1 MGVVHGTA
9 ILLGSIP
16 ACSVA
21 YHIYTAL
28 VMSKEE
34 ECDLYGIPS
43 QWSTYPLGGRASMTS
58 QSTYR
63 ELAPKHTARKV
74 PVSQGR
80 ECQRETARR
89 GPQYRRRCNMQ
100 SNRAGLSLSQ
110 HHSNVMGVRTR
121 TLTGRGL
128 LCLCLLHT
136 RTLRWS
142 LGELQF
148 LTTACTVADFDLSQF
163 TCGSLELKA
172 NSAL

>member
-1 MGVVHGTA
+1 
-9 ILLGSIP
+9 
-16 ACSVA
+16 
-21 YHIYTAL
+21 
-28 VMSKEE
+28 
-34 ECDLYGIPS
+34 
-43 QWSTYPLGGRASMTS
+43 MTS
-58 QSTYR
+58 QSTYK

-136 RTLRWS
+136 RTLHWS

-163 TCGSLELKA
+163 TCGSLEVKA
-172 NSAL
+172 NSALRKMPLIHLVCCLRHTIISLIQYHISVVPDLAQPSQSGSVNTVEWYSCV